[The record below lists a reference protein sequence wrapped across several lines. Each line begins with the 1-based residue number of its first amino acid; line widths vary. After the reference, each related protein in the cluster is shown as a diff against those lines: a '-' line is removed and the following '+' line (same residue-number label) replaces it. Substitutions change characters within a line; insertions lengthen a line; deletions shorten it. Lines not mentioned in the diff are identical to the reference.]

1 VSVLISPSI
10 LAADF
15 SRLGDE
21 AQRVTAAGANWIHVD
36 VMDGHFVP
44 NITFGI
50 PIMTA
55 LRRHTILPL
64 DVHLM
69 ISHPDRYVEAFADAG
84 ASILSVHVEADHDL
98 VRTVRAITRRGLK
111 AGVVLNPGTPVAS
124 LRPVIADIDLIV
136 IMSVNPGFTGQP
148 FLPQSI
154 RKVAEARALVAA
166 SGSQAVIEVDGG
178 VSAANIRRL
187 VDAGASAF
195 VAGAAIFH
203 AADPGAALRE
213 LRAAAGGS

>member
-1 VSVLISPSI
+1 MSVVISPSI

-21 AQRVTAAGANWIHVD
+21 TRRVAAAGADWLHVD

-50 PIMTA
+50 PIMQA
-55 LRRHTILPL
+55 LRAHTTVPL

-69 ISHPDRYVEAFADAG
+69 ITHPDRYVDAFADNG
-84 ASILSVHVEADHDL
+84 ASILSVHVEATHHL
-98 VRTVRAITRRGLK
+98 PRTIRHIKQRGLK
-111 AGVVLNPGTPVAS
+111 AGAVINPGTPVNT
-124 LRPVIADIDLIV
+124 LEPVIDHLDVGV

-148 FLPQSI
+148 FLSQSI
-154 RKVAEARALVAA
+154 QKVAEAHALVTRR
-166 SGSQAVIEVDGG
+166 GSRAVIEVDGG
-178 VSAANIRRL
+178 VGVGNIRTL
-187 VDAGASAF
+187 AEAGARAF

-203 AADPGAALRE
+203 TPDAALALQRLRE
-213 LRAAAGGS
+213 AAGRA